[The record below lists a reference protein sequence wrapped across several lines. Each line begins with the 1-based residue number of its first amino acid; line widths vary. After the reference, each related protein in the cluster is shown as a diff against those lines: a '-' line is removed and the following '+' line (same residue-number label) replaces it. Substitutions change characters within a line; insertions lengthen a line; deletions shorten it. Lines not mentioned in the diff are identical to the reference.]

1 MTLDIAYF
9 SHTGG
14 REANQDSVGYTQ
26 AGSAFCLAAADGV
39 GGYRHGEYASALA
52 VRCMKEFF
60 RRQPQADERVLRRH
74 MQETAQY
81 VADVIAANPTLKDM
95 RTTLCAAYLDGSRI
109 VAGHIGDSRIYW
121 FREGVLR
128 YASQDHSLVMRLV
141 QEGRLSPEQLRGHPR
156 RNVITSAIG
165 REMPLRLDVVSLAA
179 APGRGDGLLLCT
191 DGFWELMLE
200 EEMLSCLQTAENAGR
215 WLQEMEGR
223 LNGRLGAHSDNYT
236 CLAAVRR

>member
-1 MTLDIAYF
+1 MLDIAYF

-14 REANQDSVGYTQ
+14 RTANQDSVGYAQ
-26 AGSAFCLAAADGV
+26 AGSAFCLAVADGV

-52 VRCMKEFF
+52 VRCMKDFF
-60 RRQPQADERVLRRH
+60 QQQPLAYEQVLRRH
-74 MQETAQY
+74 MQDTAKY
-81 VADVIAANPTLKDM
+81 VADVIAANPALSDM
-95 RTTLCAAYLDGSRI
+95 RTTLCAAYLDGGRI

-121 FREGVLR
+121 FRQGALR

-141 QEGRLSPEQLRGHPR
+141 QEGGLRPEQVRGHPR

-165 REMPLRLDVVSLAA
+165 REMPPRLDVVSLAA
-179 APGRGDGLLLCT
+179 APGSRDGLLLCS
-191 DGFWELMLE
+191 DGFWELVLE

-236 CLAAVRR
+236 CLAAIRR